1 MNKPLIH
8 VEDVSKYFTERGNSV
23 HALQHITFT
32 VHEGEFF
39 MLVGPSGSGKSTLL
53 RIMSGL
59 DGEYTGEVTYTKKTT
74 PGTTGF
80 VFQNFA
86 LLPWLTVSEN
96 IELAILSNP
105 DEKERKKRV
114 AQELERFGLEAFKD
128 AKPKDLS
135 GGMRQR
141 VGLARALANDQ
152 KIIFMDEPFSELDSF
167 TATSLHTELLRI
179 WKEHKLTIVMVTHI
193 IQEAITLGDRIAVL
207 TARPGKL
214 EHIITNTLSH
224 PRNLRSKESFA
235 LEDKIAAL
243 IEP

>member
-1 MNKPLIH
+1 MKKPLIH
-8 VEDVSKYFTERGNSV
+8 VENVSKYFTDGGKSV
-23 HALQHITFT
+23 HALQNITFT

-39 MLVGPSGSGKSTLL
+39 ILVGPSGSGKSTLL

-59 DGEYTGEVTYTKKTT
+59 DTQYTGNITYTQNIL
-74 PGTTGF
+74 PGSTGF

-86 LLPWLTVSEN
+86 LIPWLTVSEN

-105 DEKERKKRV
+105 NENDRKKRV
-114 AQELERFGLEAFKD
+114 AQELKRFSLEAFKD

-167 TATSLHTELLRI
+167 TATSLHAELLRI
-179 WKEHKLTIVMVTHI
+179 WKEHALTIIMVTHI
-193 IQEAITLGDRIAVL
+193 IQEAITLGDRIAVV
-207 TARPGKL
+207 TARPGKIG
-214 EHIITNTLSH
+214 HVITNSLDR
-224 PRNLRSKESFA
+224 PRDLRSKKSFA
-235 LEDKIAAL
+235 LEDQIAHL
-243 IEP
+243 IKP